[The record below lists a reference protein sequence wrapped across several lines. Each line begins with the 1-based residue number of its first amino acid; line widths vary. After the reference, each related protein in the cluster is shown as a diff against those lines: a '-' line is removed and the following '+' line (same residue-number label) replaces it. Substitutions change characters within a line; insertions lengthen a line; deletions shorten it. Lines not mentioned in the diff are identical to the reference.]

1 VLADPALWLVE
12 MASFCVHTLHRK
24 STRNYCAKFSEGLR
38 LLQVVQLGKKLL
50 ILLNACCR
58 FLRRPVGRVCD
69 TFCTDM

>member
-1 VLADPALWLVE
+1 MTTQAHLREINGLLAILTT
-12 MASFCVHTLHRK
+12 FVHTR
-24 STRNYCAKFSEGLR
+24 SAKYSEGMR